1 MAYLFFN
8 AKIIKASSGK
18 SAVAAAAYQS
28 ASKLYDEKLG
38 VTYQYRRKEEVVFS
52 EILLPANAPAAYGE
66 RSVLWNAVE
75 AKENQ
80 KNSQYAR
87 QFIIAMPK
95 EWSQEQSISCARE
108 FLQKHLVDAGMVVD
122 WAFHMKEGNPH
133 IHILCTTRAFKEDGT
148 WAQKAKKVFVLDE
161 HGERIPEIDPKTGE
175 QKIRVRT
182 RNGVTTTEKVWK
194 RTAVRINDWNTRQFL
209 HNLKKSW
216 VAYCNE
222 WLEGESQIDHRSFRE
237 GDTNIIPQLHEGPE
251 TRAALERGI
260 VFDVIKENQER
271 RQLNQTIARLEQ
283 LIRNARKLL
292 DELRIKLL
300 KWREVHDQKRSLR
313 ANSPA
318 SGNGAAIIGLPTAF
332 TRNHNGAGES
342 RSVQRIKE
350 NADTLNQRTEK
361 VRKRRHRH

>member
-1 MAYLFFN
+1 MAYLFVR

-38 VTYQYRRKEEVVFS
+38 QTYQYRHKEEVVFS

-75 AKENQ
+75 AKENH

-108 FLQKHLVDAGMVVD
+108 FLQKHLVDAGMVAD

-133 IHILCTTRAFKEDGT
+133 IHVLCTTRSFNEDGS
-148 WAQKAKKVFVLDE
+148 WAQKEKKVFALDE
-161 HGERIPEIDPKTGE
+161 NGERIPEIDPKTGE

-194 RTAVRINDWNTRQFL
+194 RTMVHINNWNNRQFL

-222 WLEGESQIDHRSFRE
+222 RLEGESKIDHRSFRE

-251 TRAALERGI
+251 ARAALERGI
-260 VFDVIKENQER
+260 VLDVVKENMER
-271 RQLNQTIARLEQ
+271 RQLNQTITRLEQ
-283 LIRNARKLL
+283 LIRDARKLL
-292 DELRIKLL
+292 DELRTKLL
-300 KWREVHDQKRSLR
+300 KWREAHDQKRSLR
-313 ANSPA
+313 ANPPA
-318 SGNGAAIIGLPTAF
+318 AGNGADIIRISAAF
-332 TRNHNGAGES
+332 TRNIDGAGEN

>member
-75 AKENQ
+75 AKENE

-122 WAFHMKEGNPH
+122 WAFHLKEGNPH
-133 IHILCTTRAFKEDGT
+133 IHVLCTIRGFTETGS
-148 WAQKAKKVFVLDE
+148 WAQKAKKVFALDE

-216 VAYCNE
+216 VAYCNDR
-222 WLEGESQIDHRSFRE
+222 LEGESQIDHRSFRE

-251 TRAALERGI
+251 ARAALERGI
-260 VFDVIKENQER
+260 VLDVVKENMER
-271 RQLNQTIARLEQ
+271 RRLNQTIARLEQ
-283 LIRNARKLL
+283 LIRDARKLL
-292 DELRIKLL
+292 DELRTKLL
-300 KWREVHDQKRSLR
+300 KWREAHDQKRSLR
-313 ANSPA
+313 ANSSA
-318 SGNGAAIIGLPTAF
+318 AGNGAAIIRLPTAF
-332 TRNHNGAGES
+332 TKNHNGAGES
-342 RSVQRIKE
+342 RTIQQIKE

-361 VRKRRHRH
+361 VRKRKHRH